1 MSPKSQRRTFLLSS
15 LAATGGLLG
24 SILLHKD
31 RRSASVTPLSS
42 PKNSSLPKKVL
53 GKTGINLPILGLG
66 GAGQT
71 PLSQTGAE
79 KESVEMIQQAWN
91 LGIRYFD
98 TAASYGPSEDYLGK
112 VLPQYRSQ
120 IFLASKAA
128 KRDRDG
134 AWRELERS
142 LKRLNTDYLDL
153 WQLHHVSFTDEIETI
168 FSSNGAIK
176 AMEEA
181 KAQGIIKFT
190 GITGHHEPQIIIE
203 GLNRYPFDTTLIP
216 INAADVH
223 HPRPFISSV
232 LPVARQQQ
240 VGVIAMKVPA
250 YGKLLRPGVLS
261 GMSEAMGYSLSQ
273 PGVHTCIIAAET
285 VEQLTANVQTAQA
298 FQELDA
304 ATLANIEK
312 RTQAT
317 WEDHSFFRQW
327 A

>member
-1 MSPKSQRRTFLLSS
+1 MSPKTQRRTFLLSG
-15 LAATGGLLG
+15 LAAAGGLFG
-24 SILLHKD
+24 SLILHQD
-31 RRSASVTPLSS
+31 RRSASLPESS
-42 PKNSSLPKKVL
+42 PPKNSSLPKRVL
-53 GKTGINLPILGLG
+53 GKTGISLPILGLG

-71 PLSQTGAE
+71 PLSKPGAE
-79 KESVEMIQQAWN
+79 KPAVEMIQQAWN

-112 VLPQYRSQ
+112 VLPTYRSH
-120 IFLASKAA
+120 IFLASKTAR
-128 KRDRDG
+128 RDRDG

-153 WQLHHVSFTDEIETI
+153 WQLHHVSFADEIETI
-168 FSSNGAIK
+168 FSTNGAIK
-176 AMEEA
+176 AIEEA
-181 KAQGIIKFT
+181 KAQGIIKFA
-190 GITGHHEPQIIIE
+190 GITGHHEPNIIIE
-203 GLNRYPFDTTLIP
+203 GLNRYAFDTTLIP
-216 INAADVH
+216 VNAADVH

-232 LPVARQQQ
+232 LPVAQQQQ

-273 PGVHTCIIAAET
+273 PGVQTCIIAAET
-285 VEQLTANVQTAQA
+285 VEQLAANVQTAQA
-298 FQELDA
+298 FKELDA
-304 ATLANIEK
+304 TTLANIEK

>member
-1 MSPKSQRRTFLLSS
+1 MSPKTQRRTFLLSS
-15 LAATGGLLG
+15 LAATGGFLG
-24 SILLHKD
+24 SVLLHQD
-31 RRSASVTPLSS
+31 RRSASIP
-42 PKNSSLPKKVL
+42 PKKSSIPKRVL

-71 PLSQTGAE
+71 PLSKPGAE
-79 KESVEMIQQAWN
+79 KPSVEMIQRAWD

-112 VLPQYRSQ
+112 VLPQYRSE
-120 IFLASKAA
+120 IFLASKTAM
-128 KRDRDG
+128 RDRDG

-153 WQLHHVSFTDEIETI
+153 WQLHHVSFADEIETI
-168 FSSNGAIK
+168 FGAKGAIQV
-176 AMEEA
+176 MEEA
-181 KAQGIIKFT
+181 KAQGLIKFT

-203 GLNRYPFDTTLIP
+203 GLNRYDFDTTLIP

-298 FQELDA
+298 FQTLDA

-312 RTQAT
+312 RTQTT